1 MQQIHI
7 DFLSGKNAYRRQH
20 GGGKKQMLAK
30 AVGIKPGFLPTIVDA
45 TAGLGGDSYVL
56 ASLGCTVVMLERS
69 PIIAELLGDGLRRLK
84 SDSLGEQ
91 LHLELICAEAKDY
104 LANLSLSERPD
115 VIYLDPMYPHQKKSA
130 LAKKEMRILREVVGA
145 DEDAAALLEIALCY
159 AKKRVVV
166 KRARLAPMLG
176 ETKPDLVF
184 TGQSSRFDVY
194 FSLN

>member
-7 DFLSGKNAYRRQH
+7 DFLNGKNAYRRQH
-20 GGGKKQMLAK
+20 GGGRKQMLAK
-30 AVGIKPGFLPTIVDA
+30 AVGIKSGYLPTVVDA

-56 ASLGCTVVMLERS
+56 ASLGCSVVMLERS
-69 PIIAELLGDGLRRLK
+69 PIIAKLLEDGLRRLK
-84 SDSLGEQ
+84 SDPLGKD
-91 LHLELICAEAKDY
+91 LCLELVYGDTKDY
-104 LANLSLSERPD
+104 LTNLSLVKHPD

-166 KRARLAPMLG
+166 KRARLAPELG
-176 ETKPDLVF
+176 EIKPNLVF

-194 FSLN
+194 FTAL